1 MIYADTSFIASA
13 YGLDTNTA
21 SARHFIEANKP
32 RLPLFFLHWPELAKS
47 FWTSHPESAETLW
60 DWVKEDMAGG
70 KKLYPL
76 EIGSRS
82 RRPARREIDH
92 QLLPTLEK
100 APFVGCHARGRR
112 RDRQFQNLCFV
123 RHAQFST
130 RSGGHTKTQSVAA
143 PHRRGKPVLE
153 IIRPAPTRRHPH
165 GKFQLPGEEKLG

>member
-76 EIGSRS
+76 ELEADLV
-82 RRPARREIDH
+82 ARRAAGLIINYCPRWKK
-92 QLLPTLEK
+92 L
-100 APFVGCHARGRR
+100 
-112 RDRQFQNLCFV
+112 
-123 RHAQFST
+123 
-130 RSGGHTKTQSVAA
+130 RSLDALHVAA
-143 PHRRGKPVLE
+143 AVTGNFKTFVSFDRRSFQRVLAVTQKLKVW
-153 IIRPAPTRRHPH
+153 PPLTA
-165 GKFQLPGEEKLG
+165 GENQSLK